1 MGRAVRASLF
11 PALYIQSSCVDGGAD
26 THHLWVHPLDKEK
39 RTVPY
44 PAVRSSGWRLRQCV
58 DSTAWTV
65 TPGISACSTS
75 TKLRGQQVPEKLWA
89 RKETVHVHMIPRP
102 QMPSVNQWHD
112 RVVREATA
120 CGEVV
125 LPSVHREVYG
135 VPVTGVCEHKQ
146 LEATFSWSVP
156 DGPVPPT
163 MSFARHHTFIHHK
176 TSAGMVEWPTGFL
189 DGLHE
194 RFDPEKSVTL
204 RGSCLGII
212 YCVLIWVTHVHVPGQ
227 GLVSVSW
234 HHLWRERDGK
244 EWNVL
249 HVSVKQWMMCSSTFW
264 SNMTYLHLFYDFIQT
279 FDKTASSSCANS
291 VNTNTPLVLR
301 APRMDRYLHG

>member
-1 MGRAVRASLF
+1 
-11 PALYIQSSCVDGGAD
+11 
-26 THHLWVHPLDKEK
+26 
-39 RTVPY
+39 
-44 PAVRSSGWRLRQCV
+44 
-58 DSTAWTV
+58 
-65 TPGISACSTS
+65 
-75 TKLRGQQVPEKLWA
+75 
-89 RKETVHVHMIPRP
+89 MIPRP

-163 MSFARHHTFIHHK
+163 VSFARHHTFIHHK

-204 RGSCLGII
+204 RGSRLGII

-244 EWNVL
+244 DAVFTPEGRCVFQPDCAQVEFQSNVAVKFSDSRICPAGRAPGSL
-249 HVSVKQWMMCSSTFW
+249 LVGVATESLEESGRPRCSASLQVSSQGETLMALERHRHHSLSS
-264 SNMTYLHLFYDFIQT
+264 MTAAAEQADAEL
-279 FDKTASSSCANS
+279 SSSQVKCS
-291 VNTNTPLVLR
+291 
-301 APRMDRYLHG
+301 PRFCKTMNDVFKYFLK